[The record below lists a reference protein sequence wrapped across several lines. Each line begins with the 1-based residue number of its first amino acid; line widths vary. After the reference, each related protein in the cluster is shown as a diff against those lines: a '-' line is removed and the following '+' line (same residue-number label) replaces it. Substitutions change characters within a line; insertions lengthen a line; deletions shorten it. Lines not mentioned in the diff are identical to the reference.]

1 MDKFLTGPVE
11 DAIGDEILHRH
22 FPAGQSVNN
31 KLCSKGRKR
40 AIPDSSCHLPP
51 GQKG

>member
-22 FPAGQSVNN
+22 FPAGQSVTK
-31 KLCSKGRKR
+31 KLCSR
-40 AIPDSSCHLPP
+40 AQESDP
-51 GQKG
+51 